1 MDAEPGRGSFVALAR
16 ATLYRM
22 SARRKI
28 LTRYTVP
35 NTGGLVVVNHRQT
48 KHDWYVCRPDA
59 LGRLR
64 RAILPPFRSYGSAVL
79 AAHYLPR
86 PQPKTR

>member
-1 MDAEPGRGSFVALAR
+1 
-16 ATLYRM
+16 M

-28 LTRYTVP
+28 LSRYEVP

-48 KHDWYVCRPDA
+48 KHDWYVCKPDT

-64 RAILPPFRSYGSAVL
+64 RAILPPFRCYGSAVI

-86 PQPKTR
+86 PPPKRR

>member
-1 MDAEPGRGSFVALAR
+1 
-16 ATLYRM
+16 M

-28 LTRYTVP
+28 YTRYTVP

-48 KHDWYVCRPDA
+48 RHDWYVCRPDT

-64 RAILPPFRSYGSAVL
+64 RAILPPFRSYGDAVI
-79 AAHYLPR
+79 AACYLPR
-86 PQPKTR
+86 LPPKTR